1 MASDAPDGGSRHAL
15 IIATGRYEDG
25 ALGSLRSPS
34 KDAEE
39 LTDVLEDP
47 AIGGYDVRQLL
58 DLPDYVLRTQIEDFF
73 ADARPQD
80 LLLLYLSCHGV
91 KDEAGHLHF
100 ATVNTRAN
108 RLASTGISADF
119 VYQQVD
125 RCRSRKIVL
134 LLDCCYSGAYARGH
148 RPRAVDDASL
158 GRPEGKGWA
167 VITSSTALEY
177 AFEIDSGKVSW
188 SKVMRKAVP
197 SVFTSAVVEGLR
209 TGGADLNRDGLISFD
224 ELYEYVWTSVRQRT
238 PHQTPVKKWADVR
251 GDIIIARN
259 PHRDSPVPA
268 AEAEVID
275 GTLVQISRRQVMLGA
290 VIAAA
295 AAGISFTGWEFN
307 QGGRGTAIWRFTTSN
322 SIAENPLVTGG
333 TVYVLNDDSTLYA
346 LQATDGSKL
355 WEYPAGSSMPGNFA
369 VEDGIAYGYA
379 SPGHIYALDA
389 SHGQVLWS
397 FPGLGIASS
406 PTAGVMC
413 VVDYNGKEIH
423 GLSAGAGTKIW
434 HTTISG
440 NVAQDPVVAD
450 GIVYVCSGNGEV
462 RALRASDGS
471 IAWRTSTGTGG
482 IQSLT
487 VTGGTVYASSDD
499 GYLYALRASDGR
511 RIWLSYTGGSATPV
525 VIGNR
530 AYIAAAGFLYSL
542 SVHDG
547 KKLWEASTGNPI
559 GTEPL
564 IAGRSVCVSAN
575 GHDIN
580 AFSASRG
587 RRKWT
592 FRAGGDVQSPPAA
605 EDGCVYFGSYDHNL
619 YALRTSDG
627 VKVWSF
633 ATGGQISTSP
643 AAADGVIYA
652 VSMDGSVYA
661 LRA

>member
-1 MASDAPDGGSRHAL
+1 MGSDAPDGGSRHAL
-15 IIATGRYEDG
+15 IVAAGRYEDG

-58 DLPDYVLRTQIEDFF
+58 DLPDYVLRMQIEDFF

-80 LLLLYLSCHGV
+80 MLLLYLSCHGV

-148 RPRAVDDASL
+148 RPRANDDASL

-209 TGGADLNRDGLISFD
+209 TGAADLNRDGLISFD
-224 ELYEYVWTSVRQRT
+224 ELYEYVWASVRQRT
-238 PHQTPVKKWADVR
+238 PHQTPVKKWGDVR

-268 AEAEVID
+268 VRAGVSD
-275 GTLVQISRRQVMLGA
+275 GTLVGISGRQAMLGT

-295 AAGISFTGWEFN
+295 AAGISFTGWELN
-307 QGGRGTAIWRFTTSN
+307 QGGRGTAIWRFVASN
-322 SIAENPLVTGG
+322 SITKNPLVAGG

-346 LQATDGSKL
+346 LHAADGRKL
-355 WEYPAGSSMPGNFA
+355 WEYPAGGTVPGTFA
-369 VEDGIAYGYA
+369 VEDGIAYGH
-379 SPGHIYALDA
+379 SSSGHTYVLDA
-389 SHGQVLWS
+389 SDGTVLWS
-397 FPGLGIASS
+397 LPGGGIASS
-406 PTAGVMC
+406 PADGVMC
-413 VVDYNGKEIH
+413 VVDYSGKEIR
-423 GLSAGAGTKIW
+423 GLSVGAGTKIW

-450 GIVYVCSGNGEV
+450 GIAYVSSGNGEV
-462 RALRASDGS
+462 HALRAGDGS
-471 IAWRTSTGTGG
+471 IAWRASAGTGG
-482 IQSLT
+482 IASLT

-511 RIWLSYTGGSATPV
+511 RIWLSYTGDSVTPAV
-525 VIGNR
+525 VGDR
-530 AYIAAAGFLYSL
+530 VYIAAGGFLYAL

-547 KKLWEASTGNPI
+547 AKLWEASTGNLI

-575 GHDIN
+575 DRDIN

-587 RRKWT
+587 QRKWT
-592 FRAGGDVQSPPAA
+592 FRTGGEVLSPPAA
-605 EDGCVYFGSYDHNL
+605 EEGCVYFGSYDHNL

-633 ATGGQISTSP
+633 ATGGQISASP

-652 VSMDGSVYA
+652 ASMDGSVYA